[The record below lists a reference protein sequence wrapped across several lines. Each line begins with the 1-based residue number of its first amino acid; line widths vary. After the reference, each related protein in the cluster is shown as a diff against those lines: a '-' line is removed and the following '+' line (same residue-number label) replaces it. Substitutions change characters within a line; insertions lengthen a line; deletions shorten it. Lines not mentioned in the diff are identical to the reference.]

1 MTVADADKEL
11 EVFKLLI
18 SKIFMNSKLLEPR
31 INGIRELNQI
41 ILNNQSWRN
50 TSAVSQDFII

>member
-1 MTVADADKEL
+1 MPAAEAYKDL

-18 SKIFMNSKLLEPR
+18 SKKFMNSELLEPR

-41 ILNNQSWRN
+41 ILNN
-50 TSAVSQDFII
+50 